1 MQLSRPGKNSLTDN
15 FILNERNVLKKKLE
29 KTLRLKLLGPCDLST
44 EITNSRKRLK
54 CEQLEGNE
62 ISKLL
67 ISFDEQS
74 T

>member
-1 MQLSRPGKNSLTDN
+1 MALQLSRPGKNSLTDN
-15 FILNERNVLKKKLE
+15 FILNERNVLE

-44 EITNSRKRLK
+44 EIANSRKRLK

-62 ISKLL
+62 ISKML